1 MHLRT
6 HTPHSETNYPKGTA
20 MSAATIAFIVGTH
33 FLALVIGM
41 IAHSLVLEREDRI
54 TETEVVTDPD
64 LMALAD
70 IFIPKK

>member
-1 MHLRT
+1 
-6 HTPHSETNYPKGTA
+6 
-20 MSAATIAFIVGTH
+20 MSATTIAFIVGTH

-54 TETEVVTDPD
+54 AETETEVVTDPD

>member
-1 MHLRT
+1 
-6 HTPHSETNYPKGTA
+6 
-20 MSAATIAFIVGTH
+20 MSATTIAFIVGTH

-54 TETEVVTDPD
+54 AETETETEVVTDPD
-64 LMALAD
+64 LMAIAD

>member
-1 MHLRT
+1 
-6 HTPHSETNYPKGTA
+6 

-54 TETEVVTDPD
+54 AENKVEVVTDPD

-70 IFIPKK
+70 IFVPKK

>member
-1 MHLRT
+1 
-6 HTPHSETNYPKGTA
+6 

-54 TETEVVTDPD
+54 TKTETEVVTDPD

>member
-1 MHLRT
+1 
-6 HTPHSETNYPKGTA
+6 
-20 MSAATIAFIVGTH
+20 MSATTVMFIVGTH

-54 TETEVVTDPD
+54 AESKAEVVADPD